1 MYFCITLPS
10 RQNQKLSQLLSKG
23 FESSLYQ
30 NEYKRKIDKKNT
42 ANEFRSF
49 LKSNLVGVNTLFF
62 LVYTNH
68 SNNAKRINA
77 RKVYLPKDII
87 KNFNVIIN
95 EKNFYRQHIDS
106 DIKRYE
112 EI

>member
-1 MYFCITLPS
+1 M
-10 RQNQKLSQLLSKG
+10 
-23 FESSLYQ
+23 
-30 NEYKRKIDKKNT
+30 
-42 ANEFRSF
+42 
-49 LKSNLVGVNTLFF
+49 VGVNTLFF

-68 SNNAKRINA
+68 SNNSKRINA

-112 EI
+112 EIWKLTTGQGEDETNGCLLDYD